1 MIDLGSGWGGLL
13 FALARKYPDRPV
25 IGYEL
30 SWLPWI
36 YSQAYRVIFRLK
48 NVCIYRK
55 DFLTAQLPQAALL
68 ICYLH
73 PKGMQALQ
81 KRLSSDG
88 QAQNSMLISSTF
100 ALPDHQP
107 AETLRLDDLYN
118 TPIYLYRLF
127 NPKR

>member
-1 MIDLGSGWGGLL
+1 
-13 FALARKYPDRPV
+13 
-25 IGYEL
+25 
-30 SWLPWI
+30 
-36 YSQAYRVIFRLK
+36 
-48 NVCIYRK
+48 
-55 DFLTAQLPQAALL
+55 
-68 ICYLH
+68 
-73 PKGMQALQ
+73 MQTLQ

-118 TPIYLYRLF
+118 TPIYIYRLF